1 MSIFNSKVDSEA
13 SQFIQNRDDMLN
25 LIEKRKDIL
34 DRSRKKSDEK
44 KSRFQERGQL
54 SPRERLNA
62 LIDPDS
68 EFLDLYSMAN
78 YLVQDP
84 DPDTSIPGANMIAG
98 IGFVNGIRC
107 MILVDDSGISAGA
120 ATDKTIG
127 KALGC
132 IDIAMKQKLPFVH
145 LVESAGI
152 NLLNYTVEFWANFGA
167 VFYGKARLSAAG
179 IPTIAVLHGMSTAGG
194 AYHTGMSDYVV
205 GVKNNGMAALAGSAL
220 LKAATG
226 EDSSNEELGG
236 AEMHSVITGLVEY
249 LANDDLEAI
258 NITRDLVNK
267 LNWQDSGKED
277 KSIKFKDPKYNIDE
291 VPGIVPIDYKRGY
304 DIREVIARIV
314 DGSEFLELKP
324 RFGITMVCVQAEIEG
339 QRCGILANNGPIDN
353 QGANKAAQFIQLCDQ
368 IDIPLIFLNNVTG
381 YMVGKKYEQAGMIKH
396 GSKMI
401 QAVSNAKVP
410 KISIFLGASFG
421 AANYGMC
428 GYGYNPDFLFSWP
441 NAKIGVMGGRQAA
454 STMRQV
460 IEGSAKRKNEEL
472 DQQKLEDKEKQM
484 IEHYDKQSDIF
495 YVSGCLLDQGIIDP
509 RDTRK
514 VLSFSLKTFSEAKDR
529 ILKPNSF
536 GIARM

>member
-1 MSIFNSKVDSEA
+1 MSIFNSKVDSES

-277 KSIKFKDPKYNIDE
+277 QSIKFKDPKYTIDE

-410 KISIFLGASFG
+410 KISIFMGASFG

>member
-1 MSIFNSKVDSEA
+1 MSIFNSKVDSES

-277 KSIKFKDPKYNIDE
+277 QSIKFKDPKYTIDE

-314 DGSEFLELKP
+314 DGSDFLELKP

-410 KISIFLGASFG
+410 KISIFMGASFG

-472 DQQKLEDKEKQM
+472 DQEKLEDKEKQM

>member
-1 MSIFNSKVDSEA
+1 MSIFNSKVDSES

-314 DGSEFLELKP
+314 DGSDFLELKP

-410 KISIFLGASFG
+410 KISIFMGASFG

-472 DQQKLEDKEKQM
+472 DQEKLEDKEKQM

>member
-1 MSIFNSKVDSEA
+1 MSIFNSKVDSES

-368 IDIPLIFLNNVTG
+368 IDIPLIFLYNVTG

-410 KISIFLGASFG
+410 KISIFMGASFG

>member
-1 MSIFNSKVDSEA
+1 MSIFNSKVDSES

-34 DRSRKKSDEK
+34 NRSRKKSDEK

-410 KISIFLGASFG
+410 KISIFMGASFG

-472 DQQKLEDKEKQM
+472 DQEKLEDKEKQM

>member
-1 MSIFNSKVDSEA
+1 MSIFNSKVDSES

-194 AYHTGMSDYVV
+194 AYHTGMSDYVI

-410 KISIFLGASFG
+410 KISIFMGASFG

>member
-1 MSIFNSKVDSEA
+1 MSIFNSKVDSES

-410 KISIFLGASFG
+410 KISIFMGASFG

-536 GIARM
+536 GVARM

>member
-1 MSIFNSKVDSEA
+1 MSIFNSKVDSES

-410 KISIFLGASFG
+410 KISIFMGASFG

>member
-1 MSIFNSKVDSEA
+1 MSIFNSKVDSES

-205 GVKNNGMAALAGSAL
+205 GVKNIGMAALAGSAL

-410 KISIFLGASFG
+410 KISIFMGASFG

>member
-1 MSIFNSKVDSEA
+1 MSIFNSKVDSES

-314 DGSEFLELKP
+314 DGSDFLELKP

-410 KISIFLGASFG
+410 KISIFMGASFG

>member
-1 MSIFNSKVDSEA
+1 MSIFNSKVDSES

-78 YLVQDP
+78 YLVEDP

-410 KISIFLGASFG
+410 KISIFMGASFG

>member
-1 MSIFNSKVDSEA
+1 MSIFNSKVDSES

-267 LNWQDSGKED
+267 LNWQDSSKED
-277 KSIKFKDPKYNIDE
+277 KSIKFKDPKYTIDE

-324 RFGITMVCVQAEIEG
+324 RFGITMVCLQAEIEG

-410 KISIFLGASFG
+410 KISIFMGASFG

>member
-1 MSIFNSKVDSEA
+1 MSIFNSKVDSES

-277 KSIKFKDPKYNIDE
+277 QSIKFKDPKYTIDE

-410 KISIFLGASFG
+410 KISIFMGASFG

-472 DQQKLEDKEKQM
+472 DQEKLEDKEKQM

>member
-1 MSIFNSKVDSEA
+1 MSIFNSKVDSE
-13 SQFIQNRDDMLN
+13 SNQFTQNSDDMLN
-25 LIEKRKDIL
+25 LIKQRKNIL
-34 DRSRKKSDEK
+34 DRAREKSDEK
-44 KSRFQERGQL
+44 KPRFQERGQL
-54 SPRERLNA
+54 TPRQRLDA
-62 LIDPDS
+62 LVDPDS

-84 DPDTSIPGANMIAG
+84 DPKTSIAGANMIAG
-98 IGFVNGIRC
+98 IGFVNGTRC

-132 IDIAMKQKLPFVH
+132 IDISMKQKLPFIH

-167 VFYGKARLSAAG
+167 FFYGKARLSAAG

-194 AYHTGMSDYVV
+194 AYHTGMSDYVI
-205 GVKNNGMAALAGSAL
+205 GVKNNGTAALAGSAL

-226 EDSSNEELGG
+226 EDASNEELGG

-249 LANDDLEAI
+249 LAKDDSEAL
-258 NITRDLVNK
+258 NIARDLVNK
-267 LNWQDSGKED
+267 LNWQVPNQENQL
-277 KSIKFKDPKYNIDE
+277 IPFTDPKYNIDE
-291 VPGIVPIDYKRGY
+291 IPGIVPVDYKRGY

-314 DGSEFLELKP
+314 DGSDFMEIKP

-339 QRCGILANNGPIDN
+339 HKCGILANNGPIDT

-410 KISIFLGASFG
+410 KITIFAGASFG
-421 AANYGMC
+421 AGNYGMC
-428 GYGYNPDFLFSWP
+428 GHGYNPDFLFSWP
-441 NAKIGVMGGRQAA
+441 NAKIGVMGGKQAA

-460 IEGSAKRKNEEL
+460 MEASAKRKNEEL
-472 DQQKLEDKEKQM
+472 DTEKLENKEKQM
-484 IEHYDKQSDIF
+484 VEHYDKQSDIF

-514 VLSFSLKTFSEAKDR
+514 ILSFTLQTCKEAKSR
-529 ILKPNSF
+529 TLKPNSF
-536 GIARM
+536 GVARM

>member
-1 MSIFNSKVDSEA
+1 MSIFNSKVDSES

-277 KSIKFKDPKYNIDE
+277 KSIKFKDPKYTIDE

-410 KISIFLGASFG
+410 KISIFMGASFG

>member
-1 MSIFNSKVDSEA
+1 MSIFNSKVDSES

-277 KSIKFKDPKYNIDE
+277 KSIKFKDPKYTIDE

>member
-1 MSIFNSKVDSEA
+1 MSIFNSKVDSES

-25 LIEKRKDIL
+25 LIERRKDIL

-410 KISIFLGASFG
+410 KISIFMGASFG

-472 DQQKLEDKEKQM
+472 DQEKLEDKEKQM

>member
-1 MSIFNSKVDSEA
+1 MSIFNSKVDSES

-267 LNWQDSGKED
+267 FNWQDSGKED
-277 KSIKFKDPKYNIDE
+277 KSIKFKDPKYTIDE

-410 KISIFLGASFG
+410 KISIFMGASFG

>member
-1 MSIFNSKVDSEA
+1 MSIFNSKVDSESNRFA
-13 SQFIQNRDDMLN
+13 QNSDDMLN
-25 LIEKRKDIL
+25 LIKQRKNIL
-34 DRSRKKSDEK
+34 DRAREKSDEK
-44 KSRFQERGQL
+44 KPRFQERGQL
-54 SPRERLNA
+54 TPRQRLDA
-62 LIDPDS
+62 LVDSDS

-84 DPDTSIPGANMIAG
+84 DPETSIAGANMIAG
-98 IGFVNGIRC
+98 IGFVNGTRC

-132 IDIAMKQKLPFVH
+132 IDIAMKQKLPFIH

-167 VFYGKARLSAAG
+167 FFYGKARLSAAG

-194 AYHTGMSDYVV
+194 AYHTGMSDYVI
-205 GVKNNGMAALAGSAL
+205 GVKNNGTAAEAGSAL

-368 IDIPLIFLNNVTG
+368 IDIP
-381 YMVGKKYEQAGMIKH
+381 
-396 GSKMI
+396 
-401 QAVSNAKVP
+401 VSYTHLTLPTNREV
-410 KISIFLGASFG
+410 
-421 AANYGMC
+421 
-428 GYGYNPDFLFSWP
+428 
-441 NAKIGVMGGRQAA
+441 
-454 STMRQV
+454 
-460 IEGSAKRKNEEL
+460 
-472 DQQKLEDKEKQM
+472 
-484 IEHYDKQSDIF
+484 
-495 YVSGCLLDQGIIDP
+495 
-509 RDTRK
+509 
-514 VLSFSLKTFSEAKDR
+514 
-529 ILKPNSF
+529 
-536 GIARM
+536 

>member
-1 MSIFNSKVDSEA
+1 
-13 SQFIQNRDDMLN
+13 
-25 LIEKRKDIL
+25 
-34 DRSRKKSDEK
+34 
-44 KSRFQERGQL
+44 
-54 SPRERLNA
+54 
-62 LIDPDS
+62 
-68 EFLDLYSMAN
+68 
-78 YLVQDP
+78 
-84 DPDTSIPGANMIAG
+84 
-98 IGFVNGIRC
+98 

-410 KISIFLGASFG
+410 KISIFMGASFG

>member
-1 MSIFNSKVDSEA
+1 MSIFNSKVDSES

-410 KISIFLGASFG
+410 KISIFMGASFG

-472 DQQKLEDKEKQM
+472 DQQKLEHKEKQM

>member
-1 MSIFNSKVDSEA
+1 MSIFNSKVDSES

-368 IDIPLIFLNNVTG
+368 IAIPLIFLNNVTG

-410 KISIFLGASFG
+410 KISIFMGASFG

-441 NAKIGVMGGRQAA
+441 NAKIGLMGGRQAA

>member
-1 MSIFNSKVDSEA
+1 MSIFNSKVDSES

-98 IGFVNGIRC
+98 SGFVNGIRC

-410 KISIFLGASFG
+410 KISIFMGASFG

>member
-1 MSIFNSKVDSEA
+1 MSIFNSKVDSES

-44 KSRFQERGQL
+44 KSRFEERGQL

-410 KISIFLGASFG
+410 KISIFMGASFG

>member
-1 MSIFNSKVDSEA
+1 MSIFNSKVDSES

-291 VPGIVPIDYKRGY
+291 IPGIVPIDYKRGY

-410 KISIFLGASFG
+410 KISIFMGASFG